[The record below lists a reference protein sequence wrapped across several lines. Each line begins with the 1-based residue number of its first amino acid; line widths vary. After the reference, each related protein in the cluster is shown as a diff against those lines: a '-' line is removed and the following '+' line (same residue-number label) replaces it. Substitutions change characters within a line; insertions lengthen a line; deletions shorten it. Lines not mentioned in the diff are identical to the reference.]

1 MDHFGIPRRKRHK
14 TIVGG
19 EEDAILDS
27 CKGKITRIIDRASQA
42 NRDFDRPLHVL
53 AEERDNGE
61 SAPIDIASRLQEISP
76 PESPRML
83 QGVQDLVW
91 KDRRDAKGQ
100 NSFEEVGLQPEGF
113 ITIFLIEEPL
123 HGYASVHHGEAHI
136 ASPSS
141 DE

>member
-1 MDHFGIPRRKRHK
+1 MDHFDFPRGKRHK
-14 TIVGG
+14 TIVGA
-19 EEDAILDS
+19 EEDAILDG

-100 NSFEEVGLQPEGF
+100 NSIEDGGLQQEGF
-113 ITIFLIEEPL
+113 IPVILLTVDS
-123 HGYASVHHGEAHI
+123 SV
-136 ASPSS
+136 
-141 DE
+141 

>member
-1 MDHFGIPRRKRHK
+1 MDHFDFPRGKRHK
-14 TIVGG
+14 TIVSG
-19 EEDAILDS
+19 EEDALLDC
-27 CKGKITRIIDRASQA
+27 CKGKITRIIDCASQP
-42 NRDFDRPLHVL
+42 NSDFDRPFHVL
-53 AEERDNGE
+53 AEEGDNGE
-61 SAPIDIASRLQEISP
+61 SAPIDVARRLEQISS

-100 NSFEEVGLQPEGF
+100 NSFEEVGLQSEGF
-113 ITIFLIEEPL
+113 ITVFLIEEPL
-123 HGYASVHHGEAHI
+123 HGNASVHHGEAHI

>member
-1 MDHFGIPRRKRHK
+1 MEHFDFPRGKRHK

-19 EEDAILDS
+19 EEDAILDG
-27 CKGKITRIIDRASQA
+27 CKGKITRIMDRASQA

-83 QGVQDLVW
+83 QGVQ
-91 KDRRDAKGQ
+91 
-100 NSFEEVGLQPEGF
+100 
-113 ITIFLIEEPL
+113 
-123 HGYASVHHGEAHI
+123 
-136 ASPSS
+136 
-141 DE
+141 